1 LIGSKAT
8 EIALPNPEGKIM
20 RLSDLNGK
28 VVLLDFWASWCGPC
42 RAENPNVVN
51 LYNKYSTKGFAIFSV
66 SLDVEVQAWKRA
78 IKSDGLIWPNHVSDF
93 KQWETPLVKQYQFNS
108 IPYTVLIDKSGN
120 ISAVNL
126 RGEELEN
133 KIISLLK

>member
-1 LIGSKAT
+1 
-8 EIALPNPEGKIM
+8 
-20 RLSDLNGK
+20 
-28 VVLLDFWASWCGPC
+28 
-42 RAENPNVVN
+42 
-51 LYNKYSTKGFAIFSV
+51 V